1 MWSDNETPDDLVG
14 FRVHADLLREMIMDS
29 TILPVT
35 IGVFGD
41 WGGGK
46 SSLMQM
52 LKNDFEVRA
61 TAGGIDDKPYEGV
74 AVLYF
79 NGWLFEGYDD
89 AKSAILTSVLTSLRD
104 HKRFGPRVRDTA
116 TRLLRQVDLMR
127 GARAFFSGLIRS
139 GVTTAATGG
148 AAAPLAAADL
158 AHAGTEALAAVL
170 PDATTNSTE
179 VVMDVRGF
187 RDAFE
192 QMIKDSDIKTLV
204 VLVDDLDRCSPE
216 RIIEN
221 LEAIKLFLNVPSTAF
236 VIGADPRIV
245 RHAVAY
251 RYRDAFTQ
259 RAGEGPSL
267 AADADRLVTD
277 YLEKLL
283 QITYRLPRLSP
294 SEIETYLVLL
304 FCRRE
309 LSEERFQSCASRS
322 RGLRAIDRY
331 RTFGYAD
338 VAEALKPSPIP
349 DRLKDSLRICSSIA
363 GHVTDVLQGNPRQV
377 KRFLNTFFLRRRL
390 ADVARLHGI
399 RDEILVKLMLLEYKD
414 AQTFGSILNSINSES
429 GLSDILSRA
438 EDGKLDEQ
446 RDAKAWS
453 SDMLKKWL
461 KLEPLLA
468 QVDLRDY
475 LWVTRDRLEST
486 LSGITMIAPR
496 VRAILALAVG
506 NAFEQKAVPDSVK
519 ILGPDEVAQLWQQ
532 SKLLIGRTPTDF
544 KGYKLVL
551 DLLEMGHGNAGDADD
566 AFTRINA
573 KDFPPALSA
582 RLLQMIKKQPAWAQ
596 SMPKT
601 IASLKADTGKAGK
614 AFAQK

>member
-14 FRVHADLLREMIMDS
+14 FRVHADLLREMIMDPA
-29 TILPVT
+29 ILPVT

-52 LKNDFEVRA
+52 LKNDLEARA
-61 TAGGIDDKPYEGV
+61 TAGGIDDKPYVGV

-104 HKRFGPRVRDTA
+104 HKRFGPKIRDTA
-116 TRLLRQVDLMR
+116 MKLLKQVDLMR
-127 GARAFFSGLIRS
+127 GARAFFSGMIRA

-148 AAAPLAAADL
+148 VAASIAAADM
-158 AHAGTEALAAVL
+158 ATAGAEAVAAAL
-170 PDATTNSTE
+170 PGENTNPTE

-221 LEAIKLFLNVPSTAF
+221 LEAIKLFLNVPATAF

-259 RAGEGPSL
+259 RAGEGASL

-309 LSEERFQSCASRS
+309 LSDEKFQQCASRS
-322 RGLRAIDRY
+322 RGLRATDRY

-338 VAEALKPSPIP
+338 VADALKPTPIP
-349 DRLKDSLRICSSIA
+349 DKLKDSLRICSAIA

-390 ADVARLHGI
+390 ADVAKLHGI

-414 AQTFGSILNSINSES
+414 AQTFGGILNSINSDT
-429 GLSDILSRA
+429 GLSDVLGRA
-438 EDGKLDEQ
+438 EEGKLDEQ
-446 RDAKAWS
+446 KDPKAWS
-453 SDMLKKWL
+453 SEVLKKWL
-461 KLEPLLA
+461 KLEPMLA

-496 VRAILALAVG
+496 VRQIIAFVVG
-506 NAFEQKAVPDSVK
+506 NAFEQKAVPELVK
-519 ILGPDEVAQLWQQ
+519 ALGLDELAQLWQQ
-532 SKLLIGRTPTDF
+532 AKLLVGRAPTDF

-551 DLLEMGHGNAGDADD
+551 DLLEDGHGNAGDADD
-566 AFTRINA
+566 TFTRVNA
-573 KDFPPALSA
+573 KDFPPALAA
-582 RLLQMIKKQPAWAQ
+582 RLLQMIKKQPSWEQ
-596 SMPKT
+596 SLPKT
-601 IASLKADTGKAGK
+601 VAALRADTGKAGK

>member
-14 FRVHADLLREMIMDS
+14 FKVHADLIREMIMDP
-29 TILPVT
+29 TVLPVT

-46 SSLMQM
+46 SSIMQM
-52 LKNDFEVRA
+52 LKNDFEARA
-61 TAGGIDDKPYEGV
+61 TAGGIDDKPYVGV

-89 AKSAILTSVLTSLRD
+89 AKSAILTSVLISLRD
-104 HKRFGPRVRDTA
+104 HKRFGPKIRDTA
-116 TRLLRQVDLMR
+116 MRLLKQVDLMR
-127 GARAFFSGLIRS
+127 GARAFFSGMMRA

-148 AAAPLAAADL
+148 AAAPIAAADM
-158 AHAGTEALAAVL
+158 ATAGAEAVAAAL
-170 PDATTNSTE
+170 PAENANATE

-221 LEAIKLFLNVPSTAF
+221 LEAIKLFLNVPATAF

-259 RAGEGPSL
+259 RAGEGASL

-309 LSEERFQSCASRS
+309 LGDEKFQHCASRS
-322 RGLRAIDRY
+322 RGLRATDRY
-331 RTFGYAD
+331 RTFGYRD
-338 VAEALKPSPIP
+338 VEEALKPTPVP
-349 DRLKDSLRICSSIA
+349 DRLKEALRLCSAIA

-390 ADVARLHGI
+390 ADVAKLNGV
-399 RDEILVKLMLLEYKD
+399 RDEILVKLMLLEYKSV
-414 AQTFGSILNSINSES
+414 QTFTSLLGSIDPET
-429 GLSDILSRA
+429 GLSDLLKRA
-438 EDGKLDEQ
+438 ETGQLEDKDG
-446 RDAKAWS
+446 KAWS
-453 SDMLKKWL
+453 GDLLTKWL
-461 KLEPLLA
+461 KLEPPLA
-468 QVDLRDY
+468 AVDLRDY
-475 LWVTRDRLEST
+475 LWVTRDRLAST
-486 LSGITMIAPR
+486 LSGITMVAPR
-496 VRAILALAVG
+496 VRQVITFATG
-506 NAFEQKAVPDSVK
+506 DAFQQKAVPDLLKELSA
-519 ILGPDEVAQLWQQ
+519 DEYLQLWQQ
-532 SKLLIGRTPTDF
+532 TLLLISRTPAEFT
-544 KGYKLVL
+544 GYRLMC
-551 DLLEMGHGNAGDADD
+551 DLLESGHGNPGEADD
-566 AFTRINA
+566 AIIRINA
-573 KDFPPALSA
+573 KDLPPALGV
-582 RLLQMIKKQPAWAQ
+582 RLRQMIKKQSSWNQAL
-596 SMPKT
+596 PKSV
-601 IASLKADTGKAGK
+601 AYLNADPGKAGK
-614 AFAQK
+614 AFRQP